1 MKRLLHIKHTI
12 KHISLQFYLLVV
24 WCVFVGISNGTSQD
38 SGSIKQF
45 DLVLNPRIVEV
56 DNLGR
61 IYIVDDKNILINFFP
76 NLTEQYRFANR
87 RSGAISSL
95 DLANPLRV
103 VAFYDDFNQVKIFDN
118 TLTIITEL
126 NLAENFIDVSAC
138 GVSNDANLWIYD
150 PYQFKLIKIQDNGAV
165 ILESSNVNDF
175 GMSNVKITDIKEK
188 GNFVLLC
195 DRNKGFYFFDN
206 LGQYLYHFQATDIRS
221 VQFDGQR
228 VFYYTSSGLMMYD
241 VIQKEQQM
249 IQTTNQD
256 ETPRLQYVLYTDKA
270 YYQVFEHGIQR
281 IK

>member
-12 KHISLQFYLLVV
+12 KHSSLQFYLLVV
-24 WCVFVGISNGTSQD
+24 CCVFVGISNGTSQD

-249 IQTTNQD
+249 IQTVNQD